1 MKQARVLISDMLIS
15 DMTYVNIGAK
25 NLGKDKD
32 LFMIIKGSNNSGILI
47 FIIIYFPESMKQ
59 KLRIARR
66 NKNP

>member
-1 MKQARVLISDMLIS
+1 
-15 DMTYVNIGAK
+15 MTYVNIGAK